1 MDAVRERSTAAP
13 SEGCWG
19 CTASQQH
26 PTSHPQ
32 PFAGQRQPG
41 GRPHLWGAACSPQR
55 RSMPPAHCSTPLL
68 PKAPRCHIERPSPFG
83 NSLGSH
89 LYPKSTAAGLPSPHI
104 PVCVST
110 DSPTAPARL
119 CTATPALPIGTRS
132 RRRLQPSP
140 KRGPAATRGTAPPQ
154 GISLLHFTLGGTLGG
169 SGSASPSHWGTSHP
183 AAGGAAPT
191 RDRGRPRGTPPTPP
205 RQHPSPHSAASPG
218 GSRPVHGSRGGG
230 DLPPASLR
238 GRGGKG
244 KGRGGGG
251 GGTTR
256 PPLCGAQSL

>member
-41 GRPHLWGAACSPQR
+41 GRPHLWGAACSPQH

-89 LYPKSTAAGLPSPHI
+89 LYPKSTAAGLPSPRI

-140 KRGPAATRGTAPPQ
+140 KRGPAATRGTAPPPR
-154 GISLLHFTLGGTLGG
+154 HFPPPFYARRNPGRLRQRFPIPLGNFSPGSGWGGT
-169 SGSASPSHWGTSHP
+169 HP
-183 AAGGAAPT
+183 
-191 RDRGRPRGTPPTPP
+191 
-205 RQHPSPHSAASPG
+205 
-218 GSRPVHGSRGGG
+218 
-230 DLPPASLR
+230 
-238 GRGGKG
+238 
-244 KGRGGGG
+244 
-251 GGTTR
+251 
-256 PPLCGAQSL
+256 